1 METMADAHR
10 VEKPWG
16 HEIIW
21 AHTNQYVGKVLHI
34 LKGHRLSLQYHKQ
47 KDETIYVLSGRL
59 SFTVGCAED
68 DLRVIVM
75 EPGTR
80 YHIQPGLI
88 HRMKPSK
95 RQISLKSLLRNS
107 MMLSGFETITV
118 GSYTATA
125 YTRLP

>member
-88 HRMKPSK
+88 HRMEAIETTDILEVSTPELDDVV
-95 RQISLKSLLRNS
+95 RLRDDY
-107 MMLSGFETITV
+107 G
-118 GSYTATA
+118 
-125 YTRLP
+125 R